1 MKMCERNSYIQGY
14 HVYRAI
20 WDWAIG
26 EDLVCK
32 REPNKVFSV
41 FTTRGPWGSGY
52 EKVYSQDY
60 EVHEAY
66 EQFKCVVAS
75 NLNTVYQMMC
85 KVLYIIHL

>member
-1 MKMCERNSYIQGY
+1 MRETVTYKATMFTGPSGIEQLVRTWCAKESQVRYSVYLPQGDLEAQDMK
-14 HVYRAI
+14 
-20 WDWAIG
+20 
-26 EDLVCK
+26 
-32 REPNKVFSV
+32 
-41 FTTRGPWGSGY
+41 
-52 EKVYSQDY
+52 KVYSQDY

>member
-20 WDWAIG
+20 WDRAIG
-26 EDLVCK
+26 EDLVYK

-41 FTTRGPWGSGY
+41 FTTGDL
-52 EKVYSQDY
+52 EAQDMKKVYSQDY